1 MQVSGQEPNVIDEEQ
16 EAQGQAQEAAQ
27 NLEPTP
33 PKRPNLRMAGNTVVK
48 TTGKIARKILEIFA
62 AMPLPMKITLIA
74 IIALVI
80 LVVVVLK
87 AEAEETTD
95 QLTTSMDAV
104 ISDAEGLSE
113 EAKKA
118 YEESGSLIK
127 LPIDTLLEMYD
138 YFMNKGDF
146 SGISI
151 RNNYSYVIGT
161 NEVEIREGTENDSGE
176 GGSTSVSADM
186 TGLVAKALELAE
198 KGGVIYCQNERQTVS
213 TVEELSNVKK
223 WDCSSFVYSMF
234 KACLGIDVSSNTED
248 IKRKGDDH
256 YSENGWTASTH
267 AIGDG
272 ELQPGDI
279 LYRINHVG
287 IYVGD
292 GKQVDHGGPGPSCA
306 CNSSWRGPKKK
317 NASNYT
323 HYIRYTKQ

>member
-1 MQVSGQEPNVIDEEQ
+1 MQVSAQEPNVVDEEQ
-16 EAQGQAQEAAQ
+16 DAQGQAQEAIQ
-27 NLEPTP
+27 NTEPTP
-33 PKRPNLRMAGNTVVK
+33 PKRPNLKMAGNTVVK
-48 TTGKIARKILEIFA
+48 TTGKIARKILEVFA

-80 LVVVVLK
+80 LVIVVLK
-87 AEAEETTD
+87 AEAEEATD
-95 QLTTSMDAV
+95 QFTTSIDSV
-104 ISDAEGLSE
+104 ISSTEGLSD

-127 LPIDTLLEMYD
+127 LPIETLLEMYD

-146 SGISI
+146 SGIAI

-161 NEVEIREGTENDSGE
+161 NEVKVREGNGDEVE
-176 GGSTSVSADM
+176 GSSTSVSADM
-186 TGLVAKALELAE
+186 SGLVKKALELAE

-213 TVEELSNVKK
+213 TVEELNNVRK

-306 CNSSWRGPKKK
+306 CSSDWRGPKKK